1 MNLIFSF
8 IFKLLIRLY
17 QRLISPFFPAKC
29 RYIPTCSEYGIK
41 AINKYGPWKGCYLVL
56 KRIFRCHPFGGQG
69 FDPVP

>member
-17 QRLISPFFPAKC
+17 QRLISPFFSAKC
-29 RYIPTCSEYGIK
+29 RYTPTCSEYGIK
-41 AINKYGPWKGCYLVL
+41 AINKYGPWKGFYLVL
-56 KRIFRCHPFGGQG
+56 KRVLRCHPFGGQG